1 MSGVISKINFA
12 TLLFFLG
19 HGSAETKDIR
29 TEQLFHDLHDNIGW
43 VVEDSKDGISVS
55 RKPIQGMGLKAVM
68 VAKKT
73 IIPKEIIQSVIMDVG
88 NYENFLKSIGPIRS
102 KEVQRS
108 SDWVDGYQFIPIDL
122 PLISDREYLFR
133 MYSYGYNSGDTTS
146 IIHWHLLEKRDDVLV
161 GLNNQNNNRVYLDH
175 GAGLWMAEETLSDT
189 IVLSYR
195 IYMDP
200 GGALPEFLVDMMNK
214 VSVMNIFKDAIAEAK
229 LRQDIIVQ

>member
-1 MSGVISKINFA
+1 M
-12 TLLFFLG
+12 
-19 HGSAETKDIR
+19 
-29 TEQLFHDLHDNIGW
+29 
-43 VVEDSKDGISVS
+43 
-55 RKPIQGMGLKAVM
+55 
-68 VAKKT
+68 
-73 IIPKEIIQSVIMDVG
+73 IPKEIIQSVIMDVG

-122 PLISDREYLFR
+122 PLIGDREYLFR

-146 IIHWHLLEKRDDVLV
+146 IIHWHLLEKRDNVLV
-161 GLNNQNNNRVYLDH
+161 GLNDHNNERVYLDL

-200 GGALPEFLVDMMNK
+200 GGVLPEFLVDMMNK